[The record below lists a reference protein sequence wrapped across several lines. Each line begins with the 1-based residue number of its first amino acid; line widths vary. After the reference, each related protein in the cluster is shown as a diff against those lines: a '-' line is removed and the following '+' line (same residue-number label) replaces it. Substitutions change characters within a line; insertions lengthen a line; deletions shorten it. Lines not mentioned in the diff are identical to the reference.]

1 MISFIRYAELD
12 AELAGRDVQER
23 GRVLVDVLEYLR
35 NPQEAPEEGEEEGEE
50 EEGDAQNG
58 ADDLDPGD
66 YPGPDALRQLLQ
78 QVQSLCVEEDLIRC
92 R

>member
-35 NPQEAPEEGEEEGEE
+35 NPQEATEEGEE
-50 EEGDAQNG
+50 EEVDAQNG

>member
-1 MISFIRYAELD
+1 MVSFIRYAELD

-35 NPQEAPEEGEEEGEE
+35 NPQEAPEEGEEE

-58 ADDLDPGD
+58 ADDLDPGN
-66 YPGPDALRQLLQ
+66 YLGPDALRQLLQ

>member
-1 MISFIRYAELD
+1 MVSFIRYAELD

-23 GRVLVDVLEYLR
+23 GRVLLDVLEYEYLR
-35 NPQEAPEEGEEEGEE
+35 NPQEATEEGEE

-78 QVQSLCVEEDLIRC
+78 QVQSLCVEDDLIRC

>member
-1 MISFIRYAELD
+1 MVSFIRYAELD

-35 NPQEAPEEGEEEGEE
+35 NPQEATEEGEEE

-58 ADDLDPGD
+58 ADDLDPGN
-66 YPGPDALRQLLQ
+66 YLGPDALRQLLQ
-78 QVQSLCVEEDLIRC
+78 QFQSLFVEEDLIRC

>member
-1 MISFIRYAELD
+1 MASLIRYAELD

-35 NPQEAPEEGEEEGEE
+35 NPQEATEEGEE
-50 EEGDAQNG
+50 EEVDAQNG
-58 ADDLDPGD
+58 ADDLDPGN
-66 YPGPDALRQLLQ
+66 YLGPDALRQLLQ

>member
-1 MISFIRYAELD
+1 MASLIRYAELD

-35 NPQEAPEEGEEEGEE
+35 NPQEATEEGEE
-50 EEGDAQNG
+50 EEVDAQNG
-58 ADDLDPGD
+58 ADDLDPGN

>member
-23 GRVLVDVLEYLR
+23 GRVLVDFLEYLR
-35 NPQEAPEEGEEEGEE
+35 NPQEAPEEGEEEEA
-50 EEGDAQNG
+50 DAQNG

-78 QVQSLCVEEDLIRC
+78 QVQSLCVEDDLIRC